1 MLGAGLLA
9 GREVEL
15 NLIIFPTALPALAGQ
30 LGLGWSLMGKYRV
43 KIEGRINEVNP
54 LMGVLPILKA
64 KGWVTKCQVIL
75 GPWWYFFG

>member
-30 LGLGWSLMGKYRV
+30 LGLGWSLMGKCGV
-43 KIEGRINEVNP
+43 NIEGKI
-54 LMGVLPILKA
+54 MKSIHF
-64 KGWVTKCQVIL
+64 WVCY
-75 GPWWYFFG
+75 PS